1 MISRDQKW
9 WSRLLLAIGLMA
21 TAGSAAAQL
30 LDYIEANSDQG
41 VTEYRLQF
49 SIPIFYIK
57 HFPPE
62 QGKRVKIF
70 LQATGPGAAEQLDYV
85 DYLSVPT
92 PANAPPMKVGYT
104 TVRDCFAAT
113 NPICLD
119 IEFSKPV
126 RYRIRPGKD
135 GRSLLLTVL
144 PGTEP
149 ADKPK
154 KK

>member
-1 MISRDQKW
+1 MISRNHKW
-9 WSRLLLAIGLMA
+9 WSRLLAIGLMA
-21 TAGSAAAQL
+21 AAGSAGAQL

-62 QGKRVKIF
+62 VGKRVRIV
-70 LQATGPGAAEQLDYV
+70 LQSTAPGAWEQLDYV
-85 DYLSVPT
+85 EYLSVPT
-92 PANAPPMKVGYT
+92 PANAPPMTVGYT

-126 RYRIRPGKD
+126 HYRIRPGTD
-135 GRSLLLTVL
+135 GRSLLFTVL
-144 PGTEP
+144 PSTEP